1 MRCNV
6 FPFLFMVTLIF
17 SSCKDRGDG
26 ERGGLETNGKRN
38 HGVATQDQVAG
49 NGSNGRQCKKKS
61 DRIGKIRH
69 NIR

>member
-26 ERGGLETNGKRN
+26 ERGRLATNGKRN

-49 NGSNGRQCKKKS
+49 NGAMAYSVRRKVIELEK
-61 DRIGKIRH
+61 
-69 NIR
+69 

>member
-17 SSCKDRGDG
+17 SSCKDRGDEG
-26 ERGGLETNGKRN
+26 CGSLATNGKGN

-49 NGSNGRQCKKKS
+49 NGSNGRQHKKES
-61 DRIGKIRH
+61 
-69 NIR
+69 N

>member
-26 ERGGLETNGKRN
+26 ERGGLATNGKGN
-38 HGVATQDQVAG
+38 HGFETQDQVAG
-49 NGSNGRQCKKKS
+49 NGRKGRPRKKKS
-61 DRIGKIRH
+61 DRIGKIKH
-69 NIR
+69 NII